1 MDIEAHLL
9 QGELTYRLNPM
20 YSVSMT
26 RPAADASTFAA
37 IAHPTRRA
45 VLDLLLGG
53 ERSATQLRLALAPRI
68 QGTSQ
73 PAFSEH
79 LSVLS
84 RAGLVDALPKGRE
97 RIYSL
102 NARPLA
108 EAFDWLKAYEAFW
121 DARLAKLGDYLDRKT
136 RPS

>member
-1 MDIEAHLL
+1 MA
-9 QGELTYRLNPM
+9 
-20 YSVSMT
+20 
-26 RPAADASTFAA
+26 RPTLDASPFGA

-45 VLDLLLGG
+45 VLDLLLTG
-53 ERSATQLRLALAPRI
+53 ERSAGALRTALAPSA
-68 QGTSQ
+68 SQ

-84 RAGLVDALPKGRE
+84 RAGLVRARPKGRE

-108 EAFDWLKAYEAFW
+108 EAFDWLKSYEEFW
-121 DARLAKLGDYLDRKT
+121 DERLANLGDYLDRKGK
-136 RPS
+136 PA

>member
-1 MDIEAHLL
+1 
-9 QGELTYRLNPM
+9 
-20 YSVSMT
+20 MT
-26 RPAADASTFAA
+26 RPSADASAFSA

-45 VLDLLLGG
+45 VLDLLRAG
-53 ERSATQLRLALAPRI
+53 ERSANALRSALAP
-68 QGTSQ
+68 GASQ

-84 RAGLVDALPKGRE
+84 RAGLVEARPKGRE

-108 EAFDWLKAYEAFW
+108 EAFDWLEPYEAFW
-121 DARLAKLGDYLDRKT
+121 GERLTKLGDYLDRKA
-136 RPS
+136 RPQ